1 MGFEE
6 HARIFS
12 HPARCRPEGGL
23 SHSAF
28 AAFNQCNRLLLN
40 PATTQKSCTIDF
52 SAKVGLG
59 GSEYFF
65 AIYLAFF

>member
-1 MGFEE
+1 
-6 HARIFS
+6 
-12 HPARCRPEGGL
+12 L